1 MKPLQVV
8 LIVVAVAAVALG
20 LRFAPG
26 FLERSDA
33 GKLGGPF
40 TMTAT
45 LGDDPAGQAV
55 TQDSFRGKYM
65 LIYFGYTYCP
75 DVCPTGL
82 QTMAQALNSLPA
94 DKAAKI
100 QPLFATIDPERDTLE
115 QMRLYV
121 AAFHPRLVGLVGTT
135 EQTAA
140 IAKAYRVYYAKEKGK
155 EDLKDAYLMDHT
167 AITYLM
173 GPDGQFLSYFGHDT
187 SAEEMAKKLAA
198 VL

>member
-1 MKPLQVV
+1 MKPLQVI

-26 FLERSDA
+26 FLEKNEA
-33 GKLGGPF
+33 TALGGPF

-45 LGDDPAGQAV
+45 TGTGTTGKTV
-55 TQDSFRGKYM
+55 TQETYKGKYM

-82 QTMAQALNSLPA
+82 TTLAQALNSLPA
-94 DKAAKI
+94 AKADKI
-100 QPLFATIDPERDTLE
+100 QPLFVTVDPARDTLE
-115 QMRLYV
+115 QMTAYV
-121 AAFHPRLVGLVGTT
+121 AAFHPRLVGLVGTAD
-135 EQTAA
+135 QTAA

-155 EDLKDAYLMDHT
+155 ENDTEGYLVDHS

-173 GPDGQFLSYFGHDT
+173 GPDGRFLSYFGHDT
-187 SAEEMAKKLAA
+187 TPEEMAKKLAA
-198 VL
+198 AL

>member
-1 MKPLQVV
+1 MKPLQII

-26 FLERSDA
+26 FLEKNEA
-33 GKLGGPF
+33 VALGGPF
-40 TMTAT
+40 TMAAT
-45 LGDDPAGQAV
+45 TGQTV
-55 TQDSFRGKYM
+55 TQDSFKGKYM
-65 LIYFGYTYCP
+65 LMYFGYTYCP

-82 QTMAQALNSLPA
+82 TTLAQALNSLPA
-94 DKAAKI
+94 DKADKI
-100 QPLFATIDPERDTLE
+100 QPLFVTVDPARDTLE
-115 QMRLYV
+115 QMTAYV
-121 AAFHPRLVGLVGTT
+121 AAFHPRLIGLVGTA

-155 EDLKDAYLMDHT
+155 ENNSDDYLVDHS

-173 GPDGQFLSYFGHDT
+173 GPDGRFVSYFGHDT
-187 SAEEMAKKLAA
+187 TAEEMAKKLAS